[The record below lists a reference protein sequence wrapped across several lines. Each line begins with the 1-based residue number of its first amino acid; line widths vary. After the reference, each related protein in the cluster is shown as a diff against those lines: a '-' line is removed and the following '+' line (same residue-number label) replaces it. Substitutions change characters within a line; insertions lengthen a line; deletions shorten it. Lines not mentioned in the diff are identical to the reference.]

1 MSSLLLP
8 VVVRFTELYDYLG
21 KGGSALDNRINV
33 VQEFAVGEDLLE
45 SSYILDATGSDSLN
59 ALIPEIVVEI

>member
-1 MSSLLLP
+1 M
-8 VVVRFTELYDYLG
+8 VARYTTLYDYFG
-21 KGGSALDNRINV
+21 KRESALDNSINV

-45 SSYILDATGSDSLN
+45 SSYILDATDGDSLD